1 MSVRAVAVR
10 NGPGML
16 SAPAVA
22 LHGARPVRSVP
33 RARRHVHAALGAAWG
48 RFADDHR
55 LIRFKLLLLGIMV
68 LAAMALEVPW

>member
-10 NGPGML
+10 NGP
-16 SAPAVA
+16 
-22 LHGARPVRSVP
+22 
-33 RARRHVHAALGAAWG
+33 WG

>member
-33 RARRHVHAALGAAWG
+33 RVRRHARG

-68 LAAMALEVPW
+68 LATMALEVPW

>member
-1 MSVRAVAVR
+1 MSVRAIAVR
-10 NGPGML
+10 NNPSML
-16 SAPAVA
+16 SAPAVT

-33 RARRHVHAALGAAWG
+33 RARRHVHAARGAAWG

-55 LIRFKLLLLGIMV
+55 LIRFKLLLLGLLT